1 MPIDL
6 LPMPLHLELR
16 LGASQVTISVAELD
30 SLLRSSPA
38 VALASM
44 QQEPAIVRRDSTV
57 LSQATLNS
65 LPPIFRAGQ
74 GAVQVKLRVGGMR
87 IGSGVVKRIG
97 SGVVKRIGSGV
108 VKRIGSGVVV
118 VTIAHAIAHGGDYRT
133 WHMLS
138 HMAHAITHSTCY
150 GTWHICYGT
159 WHMLLQYFLCS
170 LFHMLLCSS
179 FRPHYPTCSQRNVSL
194 VLLHQHLSCLA
205 ACRDMRTDS

>member
-87 IGSGVVKRIG
+87 S
-97 SGVVKRIGSGV
+97 GSGV

-138 HMAHAITHSTCY
+138 HMAHAIAHGTCY

-179 FRPHYPTCSQRNVSL
+179 TGPHYPTCSQRNVSL